1 VVQVPPPVSR
11 LPPRRAERRDPDVVV
26 ELNRRA
32 AAWCEAN
39 GAPEEA
45 VTHAHAA
52 GDFDCLARLVGKLA
66 LPMCA
71 TGRTA
76 IVEEWLGWFDD
87 ERLER
92 YPAVA
97 VLGAWVHLLRGRGA
111 AAKQWLSVGERSS
124 FDGDLPDGSRSLEP
138 WIAVVRAAICRD
150 GVERMRID
158 AELAVRDLG
167 AASGWRPAA
176 NLLLGVA
183 QVLLDE
189 DEQGD
194 ESLADAAEAAESAGA
209 TTTRIVAL
217 AERSLL
223 SAARGNDAG
232 AEALAVQARAL
243 IDEGQV
249 GDDLLS
255 AIAFAASVRQGL
267 RRGNLVEARADL
279 RQAYTLTPQLTHS
292 IPWYSVQTH
301 LELGRAELAL
311 LNTPGARARLSA
323 AAEILSRRPQLGA
336 LNAQSDALHAEAA
349 KFAGVCKDRS
359 TTLTKAELRLLPFLT
374 THLSMPEIAEHLFV
388 SRNTVKSQAIT
399 LYRKLDASSRSAA
412 IAKAIELGLID
423 APTPPRP
430 TRLAVPG

>member
-1 VVQVPPPVSR
+1 M
-11 LPPRRAERRDPDVVV
+11 V
-26 ELNRRA
+26 E
-32 AAWCEAN
+32 
-39 GAPEEA
+39 
-45 VTHAHAA
+45 T
-52 GDFDCLARLVGKLA
+52 
-66 LPMCA
+66 
-71 TGRTA
+71 
-76 IVEEWLGWFDD
+76 WLGWFDD
-87 ERLER
+87 EQLEQ

-124 FDGDLPDGSRSLEP
+124 FDGDLPDGSRSLAP

-167 AASGWRPAA
+167 ASSGWRPAA

-183 QVLLDE
+183 QVLLGE

-194 ESLADAAEAAESAGA
+194 ESLADAAAESAGA
-209 TTTRIVAL
+209 TTTRILAL

-223 SAARGNDAG
+223 LAARGNDAG

-255 AIAFAASVRQGL
+255 GIALAASVRQGL
-267 RRGNLVEARADL
+267 RHGKLVEARADL
-279 RQAYTLTPQLTHS
+279 VRAYALSPLLTHS
-292 IPWYSVQTH
+292 LPWYSVQTH

-323 AAEILSRRPQLGA
+323 AAEILSRRPRLGV
-336 LNAQSDALHAEAA
+336 LNAQSDALQVEAA

-359 TTLTKAELRLLPFLT
+359 TTLTKAELRLLPLLT
-374 THLSMPEIAEHLFV
+374 THLSMPEIAEQLFV

-399 LYRKLDASSRSAA
+399 LYRKLDASSRSEA
-412 IAKAIELGLID
+412 IARAVDLGLVD
-423 APTPPRP
+423 AAVATPAR
-430 TRLAVPG
+430 